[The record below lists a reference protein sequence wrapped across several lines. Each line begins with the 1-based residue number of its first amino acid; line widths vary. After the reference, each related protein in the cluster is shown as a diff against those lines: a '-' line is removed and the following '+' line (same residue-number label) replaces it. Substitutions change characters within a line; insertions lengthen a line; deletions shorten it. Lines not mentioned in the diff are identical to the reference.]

1 MHSFSLILSLILP
14 ALYANIV
21 LAVPLDLD
29 SRDEGNANAYTG
41 SGGQSPGGSV
51 TNGGGLINVFSSKY
65 HYMRLIPAS
74 DIDIAVKTTPE
85 MADQPPQETP
95 GAGIMARV
103 GTAATR
109 TVELEVT
116 RLVDL

>member
-1 MHSFSLILSLILP
+1 
-14 ALYANIV
+14 
-21 LAVPLDLD
+21 
-29 SRDEGNANAYTG
+29 
-41 SGGQSPGGSV
+41 
-51 TNGGGLINVFSSKY
+51 
-65 HYMRLIPAS
+65 MRLIPAS